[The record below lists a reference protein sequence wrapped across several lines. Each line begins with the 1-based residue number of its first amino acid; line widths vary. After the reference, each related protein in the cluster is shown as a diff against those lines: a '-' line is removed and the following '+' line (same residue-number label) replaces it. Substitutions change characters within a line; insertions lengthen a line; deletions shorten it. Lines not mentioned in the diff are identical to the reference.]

1 MAELQMPLPQSCM
14 QPLSYASCS
23 LVHFDSV
30 SLMVPKGFKITHT
43 LMHFRLAEIFAGQKA
58 QTPKAKMECMTKK
71 EEKKWARK
79 IIHIFCCVLR
89 YICLDLLIP
98 GFLLIFGPYDYPPR
112 LFRKFSWMNFCLDFH

>member
-43 LMHFRLAEIFAGQKA
+43 LMHFRLAEILGGQNA
-58 QTPKAKMECMTKK
+58 QTLKASIAKK
-71 EEKKWARK
+71 KK
-79 IIHIFCCVLR
+79 I
-89 YICLDLLIP
+89 
-98 GFLLIFGPYDYPPR
+98 
-112 LFRKFSWMNFCLDFH
+112 